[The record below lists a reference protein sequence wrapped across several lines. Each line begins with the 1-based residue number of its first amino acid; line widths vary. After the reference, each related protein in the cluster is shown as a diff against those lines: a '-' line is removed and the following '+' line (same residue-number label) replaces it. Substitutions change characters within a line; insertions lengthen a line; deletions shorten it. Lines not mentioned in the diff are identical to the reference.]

1 MCLTKV
7 CDSLTRVQAQL
18 ALGCTFCEV
27 LQGSH
32 HLRWEMR
39 QPEVEL
45 NRNHLQDYKQQKMTF
60 GVGGVTILTCLH
72 LNLWAKFWDWVLSPA
87 VRLRTHSF
95 LNSHMTW
102 DPNSQREPRAC
113 GAWTCVVLSRCFLL
127 MSPCSRV
134 PSPRITMWK
143 APFINWH
150 IEQVITRMPWAPC
163 SSPQPPWCL
172 WNVRGGLFPPC
183 QG

>member
-1 MCLTKV
+1 
-7 CDSLTRVQAQL
+7 
-18 ALGCTFCEV
+18 
-27 LQGSH
+27 
-32 HLRWEMR
+32 
-39 QPEVEL
+39 
-45 NRNHLQDYKQQKMTF
+45 MTF

-143 APFINWH
+143 ALFINWY
-150 IEQVITRMPWAPC
+150 IEQVASDHPDALGPLQLPTTPMVPLERKGWP
-163 SSPQPPWCL
+163 
-172 WNVRGGLFPPC
+172 FPSLPGVGAIKFVHPC
-183 QG
+183 QSTWGQW